1 MPAKA
6 KYVFN
11 QRSDL
16 LARPFG
22 RNQSERMLN
31 FFKLP
36 KFNWDYLIC
45 ENKSVSLKVSQKRKN
60 KGKGNAGS
68 PLRSAKSRIDG
79 LGFRVSFQNQ

>member
-22 RNQSERMLN
+22 RNQSERMFN
-31 FFKLP
+31 FLILP
-36 KFNWDYLIC
+36 KLKWDYLIC
-45 ENKSVSLKVSQKRKN
+45 KNKIVSLEVSQKKE
-60 KGKGNAGS
+60 
-68 PLRSAKSRIDG
+68 
-79 LGFRVSFQNQ
+79 